1 MPFVYIIQ
9 SNEKFIYVGSTTDI
23 QKRLYQHNN
32 KLAGWTKRGNNW
44 EIIHLEQ
51 YDTLSEA
58 RKREMWYKT
67 GVGREAIKKLIKSS
81 GS

>member
-1 MPFVYIIQ
+1 VAYVYIIQ
-9 SNEKFIYVGSTTDI
+9 SEEGLIYVGSTLDI
-23 QKRLYQHNN
+23 DKRLYQHNH

-44 EIIHLEQ
+44 EIVHLEE

-58 RKREMWYKT
+58 RKRELWYKT
-67 GVGREAIKKLIKSS
+67 GVGRETIKRIISSS